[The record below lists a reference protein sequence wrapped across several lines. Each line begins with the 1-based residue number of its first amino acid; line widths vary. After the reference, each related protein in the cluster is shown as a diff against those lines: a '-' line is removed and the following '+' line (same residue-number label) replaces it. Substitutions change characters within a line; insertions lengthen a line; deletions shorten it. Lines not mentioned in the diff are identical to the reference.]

1 MVSIKQEKQSV
12 SVDSSDEIS
21 VGDEKGT
28 KEKQNY
34 NQTLMTT
41 IEDRKCF
48 ANLPNIRADDFMS
61 PSIDETNKFAF
72 PIFESNSDDESYEVA
87 QEDTFTE
94 E

>member
-1 MVSIKQEKQSV
+1 
-12 SVDSSDEIS
+12 
-21 VGDEKGT
+21 
-28 KEKQNY
+28 
-34 NQTLMTT
+34 MTT